1 MKTSEMENQNAIIA
15 SMILSW
21 LSILMLSITC
31 VGGPTI
37 MYNIRVMSM
46 NVFEWVAISITINL
60 GLLIFIDKRWTYA
73 LYIVLMT
80 VVLINEIIK
89 FVDIFIYTFIVGDQ
103 RYGFMV
109 IYLYGIMSIFL
120 LTIILAIT
128 AIVEF
133 VKIKR
138 NR

>member
-1 MKTSEMENQNAIIA
+1 MKNENTIIA
-15 SMILSW
+15 SMILTF
-21 LSILMLSITC
+21 LSLLTLSITC

-46 NVFEWVAISITINL
+46 NVFQWVGISITINL
-60 GLLIFIDKRWTYA
+60 FLLVFVDKRWTNT

-109 IYLYGIMSIFL
+109 IYLFGIMSIFL

-128 AIVEF
+128 ATVEF
-133 VKIKR
+133 VKIK
-138 NR
+138 NK

>member
-1 MKTSEMENQNAIIA
+1 
-15 SMILSW
+15 
-21 LSILMLSITC
+21 
-31 VGGPTI
+31 
-37 MYNIRVMSM
+37 MYNIKGML
-46 NVFEWVAISITINL
+46 NVFEWVGISITINVF
-60 GLLIFIDKRWTYA
+60 LLIYIDKRWTYA

-89 FVDIFIYTFIVGDQ
+89 FVDIFICTFIVGDQ

-133 VKIKR
+133 VKSKI